1 MHPEGGP
8 AMSYRFDI
16 LYIGTMDMPN
26 IQIAK
31 IKNQD
36 EMRSYRWG
44 IRNPFTGAMGNPR
57 QYWGLA
63 A

>member
-16 LYIGTMDMPN
+16 LYIGTMDTPN

-36 EMRSYRWG
+36 EMRSYR
-44 IRNPFTGAMGNPR
+44 
-57 QYWGLA
+57 
-63 A
+63 